1 MSVLDLLHKKRKN
14 QRISMVTAYDYPSAL
29 HVDLAGIDIV
39 LCGDS
44 VAMVELGY
52 DTTQPVDMEQM
63 LHHCKAVA
71 RGTKRS
77 LIVGDMPFGSYEVSE
92 ELAMTNAFRFI
103 KEGFTDAVKI
113 EGGRDRA
120 HIVEKIVKNGIA
132 VMGHVGLTPQAI
144 SVLGGFRAQG
154 RTAVKA
160 RGLVDDALALQ
171 EAGAFAVV
179 VECVPAPVAQAITEA
194 LEIPTIGIGAGP
206 HTCGQVLVFHDML
219 GMTTH
224 PHHEAFV
231 PRFCKRYAQLGN
243 VIREGLESFK
253 QDVEAGT
260 FPSEA
265 YSPYKMPAAEL
276 RAFQALMAQDATSR
290 QTQAHRAAE
299 RLKQSDEY
307 EQIKLY

>member
-1 MSVLDLLHKKRKN
+1 
-14 QRISMVTAYDYPSAL
+14 
-29 HVDLAGIDIV
+29 
-39 LCGDS
+39 
-44 VAMVELGY
+44 
-52 DTTQPVDMEQM
+52 
-63 LHHCKAVA
+63 
-71 RGTKRS
+71 
-77 LIVGDMPFGSYEVSE
+77 
-92 ELAMTNAFRFI
+92 MTNAFRFI

-120 HIVEKIVKNGIA
+120 NIVKKIVKGGIA

-160 RGLVDDALALQ
+160 RRLVDDALALQ
-171 EAGAFAVV
+171 DAGAFAVV
-179 VECVPAPVAQAITEA
+179 IECVPAPVAQAITEA

-206 HTCGQVLVFHDML
+206 HTSGQVLVYHDML
-219 GMTTH
+219 GMTSH

-231 PRFCKRYAQLGN
+231 PRFCKRYAQLGDA
-243 VIREGLESFK
+243 IRSGLEAFK

-265 YSPYKMPAAEL
+265 YSPYKMPKEEL
-276 RAFQALMAQDATSR
+276 EAFQALMAKDAAAR
-290 QTQAHRAAE
+290 KAQAEEAAE